1 MSAPPPDVIPPVQ
14 VVGPAAAT
22 SAALDQSHAPDGRR
36 LQISRPP
43 PDIIPP
49 VQVVSETPAA
59 GASRAQ
65 AGGAPADLLLPR
77 KEGDYDEV
85 IGDAV
90 DPEQDSGAA
99 GATVL
104 LDTQEIY
111 RIVRAVAVADSG
123 EDLYSAIS
131 ADAEYN
137 TPGHPA
143 YGQAH
148 YGLGFG
154 LVLFQQAAGRLG
166 AVLRLMQARDP
177 ALFADIFDP
186 GAGELL
192 ATTNAA
198 TPQDR
203 LKPVGGELLW
213 SAGWVERFRKAG
225 AVPAFQAAQ
234 NEEAI
239 EGQFRPMLNIAFNLG
254 FVTDRGL
261 AMVYDR
267 VVTRGLGGG
276 LRWVVQAAGPLR
288 TAAQREQALALLG
301 FDDVLQFQNAAGWT
315 PQTGRLGPETHAAL
329 VGALRRQGAISL
341 PTSDDLAGRLVAA
354 AAGPARTRLLR
365 LRDLPAFSDTVYR
378 LG

>member
-1 MSAPPPDVIPPVQ
+1 
-14 VVGPAAAT
+14 
-22 SAALDQSHAPDGRR
+22 
-36 LQISRPP
+36 
-43 PDIIPP
+43 
-49 VQVVSETPAA
+49 
-59 GASRAQ
+59 
-65 AGGAPADLLLPR
+65 
-77 KEGDYDEV
+77 
-85 IGDAV
+85 
-90 DPEQDSGAA
+90 
-99 GATVL
+99 
-104 LDTQEIY
+104 
-111 RIVRAVAVADSG
+111 
-123 EDLYSAIS
+123 
-131 ADAEYN
+131 
-137 TPGHPA
+137 
-143 YGQAH
+143 
-148 YGLGFG
+148 
-154 LVLFQQAAGRLG
+154 
-166 AVLRLMQARDP
+166 MQARDP
-177 ALFADIFDP
+177 ALFADIFGP
-186 GAGELL
+186 TAGELL

-213 SAGWVERFRKAG
+213 SVGWVERFRKAG

-288 TAAQREQALALLG
+288 TAAQREQALALVG

-315 PQTGRLGPETHAAL
+315 PQTGRFGPETHAAL

-354 AAGPARTRLLR
+354 ATGPARARLLR
-365 LRDLPAFSDTVYR
+365 LRDLPAFGDTVYR